1 MKREQTSTQIVA
13 IGCFA
18 ILLALLLIDSARG
31 QTVSIR
37 GTLAFPQASTTT
49 RSWLTPRHDP
59 IHVSLERIDGDGR
72 LGQPIVDQP
81 TWIVIHG
88 RSSDAKDF
96 YSLAAA
102 IAARQPEYQVLLLD
116 WSEGAADN
124 FPTGL
129 NGAEWIP
136 VVADWAYET
145 LKAQGLAGQQISLL
159 GHSWGAYVAY
169 DIASAWTDGTHRGVH
184 SIIALDPASAGIGL
198 SLHALKLSAVA
209 DHSWAFFDNDAC
221 GSAEFALTADECFDL
236 VFDQNISSIARHWAC
251 VPVLEQL
258 LRGDDAVS
266 RLFSVSRLQSAL
278 AAPWTAEH
286 EAEQPTTSPRTFA
299 ATLVLGPS
307 VDGLWDLVRGLTYN
321 AAGTEVHLPI
331 AARG

>member
-1 MKREQTSTQIVA
+1 MKRQQTSTQLVA
-13 IGCFA
+13 LGLFA
-18 ILLALLLIDSARG
+18 IVLAMLLADSARG
-31 QTVSIR
+31 ETGCI
-37 GTLAFPQASTTT
+37 GATLAFPKTSTTT
-49 RSWLTPRHDP
+49 RSWLTRRHDP
-59 IHVSLERIDGDGR
+59 IHVSLQRIDREGR

-102 IAARQPEYQVLLLD
+102 IAARQSDYQVLLLD

-136 VVADWAYET
+136 VVAHWAYEA
-145 LKAQGLAGQQISLL
+145 LKGQGLGGEQISLL
-159 GHSWGAYVAY
+159 GHSWGAYIAY
-169 DIASAWTDGTHRGVH
+169 DIADAWTDGTHHGVH
-184 SIIALDPASAGIGL
+184 SIIALDPASAGIAL
-198 SLHALKLSAVA
+198 SLHALNLSAVA

-258 LRGDDAVS
+258 LRRDDAVS

-278 AAPWTAEH
+278 AAPWTAQH
-286 EAEQPTTSPRTFA
+286 DAEQPTTSPRTFA
-299 ATLVLGPS
+299 ATLILGPS
-307 VDGLWDLVRGLTYN
+307 VDGIGRLIRVLTHN
-321 AAGTEVHLPI
+321 AAGTKIQLTI
-331 AARG
+331 ASR